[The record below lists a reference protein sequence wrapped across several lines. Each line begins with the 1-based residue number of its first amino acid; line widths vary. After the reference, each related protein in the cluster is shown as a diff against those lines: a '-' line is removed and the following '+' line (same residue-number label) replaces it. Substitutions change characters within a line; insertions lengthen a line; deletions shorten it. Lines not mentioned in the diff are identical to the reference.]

1 MKLTFLGTGSS
12 MGIPVI
18 GCNCDVCLSDNKKD
32 KRLRC
37 SALIET
43 ERNSLVIDAGPD
55 FREQML
61 RTGITE
67 LDAVLLT
74 HEHKDHTAGLDDVRA
89 FNYLMKKPMRI
100 YAEDRVLESIK
111 REYAYVFND
120 DKYPGVPEMDL
131 RTVVNEVFAVGGDEI
146 LPIQIFHKLLPVFAF
161 RIGNLAYVTDVK
173 TIPEEEKVKLK
184 DLDVLVISALRY
196 KTHIAH
202 MGLEEVLDLIEELK
216 PNKTYLTHIS
226 HMQYHHEKL
235 QEILPVNVF
244 AAYDGLVVE
253 C

>member
-1 MKLTFLGTGSS
+1 

-18 GCNCDVCLSDNKKD
+18 GCACEVCQSLNDKD
-32 KRLRC
+32 KRLR
-37 SALIET
+37 SSVLIET
-43 ERNSLVIDAGPD
+43 GKNTIVIDAGPD

-61 RTGITE
+61 RSKITE

-89 FNYLMKKPMRI
+89 FNYLMQKPMRI

-131 RTVVNEVFAVGGDEI
+131 RTVVNEPFAIGYDEI
-146 LPIQIFHKLLPVFAF
+146 KPIQIFHKLLPVFAF
-161 RIGNLAYVTDVK
+161 RIENIAYVTDIK
-173 TIPEEEKVKLK
+173 TIADEELEKLW
-184 DLDVLVISALRY
+184 DLDLLVISALRH

-202 MGLEEVLDLIEELK
+202 MGLEEVLDLVEEVK
-216 PNKTYLTHIS
+216 PKRTYLTHIS
-226 HMQYHHEKL
+226 HMQYNYEKL
-235 QEILPVNVF
+235 QQMLPLNVF
-244 AAYDGLVVE
+244 PAYDGLVVE